1 MTRFSN
7 ATPDPPNGCSFG
19 GSGITCAQPAVAAI
33 TSIRKLPTLSGLLL
47 AATTPTSVT
56 APAGRGPLNV
66 STYRSKSS
74 NWVRVTLVTLL
85 LILGLVIGMLGGT
98 SSRSSAG
105 STPVPSVVSTPP
117 SVELVAPLGSSSTG
131 STGSRRGLRHL
142 RAVPEPEPEPEPD
155 PTRTRWDPTTW
166 RRTPSPSLTRI
177 RWDPTTWRRIPIPK
191 VNSTLDSGLA
201 EQQLVR

>member
-1 MTRFSN
+1 MPSDLLLQRDSR
-7 ATPDPPNGCSFG
+7 
-19 GSGITCAQPAVAAI
+19 PARRLLVARVWN
-33 TSIRKLPTLSGLLL
+33 SMLSGGEPRLRQSGNFPLFSWLLL
-47 AATTPTSVT
+47 AATTPTECHCTSEAEPT
-56 APAGRGPLNV
+56 MNV

-85 LILGLVIGMLGGT
+85 LIMVWSSSLLGGT

-131 STGSRRGLRHL
+131 STGSSGDSDTS
-142 RAVPEPEPEPEPD
+142 EPVRNQSPSQSG

-166 RRTPSPSLTRI
+166 RTE
-177 RWDPTTWRRIPIPK
+177 
-191 VNSTLDSGLA
+191 LA
-201 EQQLVR
+201 RA